1 LSTTSERSHGK
12 SIDNRNLASSETF
25 EKSRRTS
32 ADNDPIVI
40 IDKPAPISRKT
51 STESYPMSIDD
62 KHSDYEDDN
71 SERFHLKIDEDI
83 ISSLNPL
90 PKSQP
95 STISK
100 DDHQSSTTSKVD
112 EPYLTSK
119 EFNYTMKI
127 MDEKINAL
135 YKLCRYIGEQ
145 QEQNMKSLKK
155 LIAFDELSD
164 QFWSV
169 GYLIVDISILILI
182 VIKRFS
188 I

>member
-1 LSTTSERSHGK
+1 MAQQ
-12 SIDNRNLASSETF
+12 NLASSETF
-25 EKSRRTS
+25 VENTRRIS
-32 ADNDPIVI
+32 ADYDPIVI
-40 IDKPAPISRKT
+40 IDKPAPISRKA
-51 STESYPMSIDD
+51 SAESYPMSIDD
-62 KHSDYEDDN
+62 KDSDHENNN
-71 SERFHLKIDEDI
+71 SERFHLEIDEDI
-83 ISSLNPL
+83 ISPLKRPL

-95 STISK
+95 SITSK
-100 DDHQSSTTSKVD
+100 DDHQSSTTSKVNEPYLN

-145 QEQNMKSLKK
+145 QEQTTKSLNK
-155 LIAFDELSD
+155 LVASDELSD

-169 GYLIVDISILILI
+169 GYLIVGISILILI
-182 VIKRFS
+182 IKRFS